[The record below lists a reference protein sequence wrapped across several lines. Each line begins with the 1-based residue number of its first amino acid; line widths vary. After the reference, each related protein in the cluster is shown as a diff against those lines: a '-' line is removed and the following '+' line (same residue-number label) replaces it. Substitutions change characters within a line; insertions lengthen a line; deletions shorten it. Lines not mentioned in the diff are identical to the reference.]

1 MNRSLVQCLIKKD
14 WYLNRS
20 TLAFVAAGSVV
31 AFGLILRGGEVPGFF
46 GLSFAFIVLILL
58 GIMLP
63 QLSVVAER
71 TKQNLPFVMSLPIS
85 VMDYTTA
92 KILANLAMFLMLWLA
107 IVIGVL
113 VVFSAAGLYGV
124 IPVAIVVAFAPFVQF
139 ILVLGTALVSE
150 SETITN
156 WVMGVGNVSYSLLW
170 FLLIRIPSVRTDMT
184 GPAAVW
190 SPLILSIL
198 AVEVAAIVA
207 TLGLTFYL
215 QSRKTDFV

>member
-1 MNRSLVQCLIKKD
+1 
-14 WYLNRS
+14 
-20 TLAFVAAGSVV
+20 
-31 AFGLILRGGEVPGFF
+31 
-46 GLSFAFIVLILL
+46 LILL

-63 QLSVVAER
+63 HLSVVAER

-107 IVIGVL
+107 IVISVL

-139 ILVLGTALVSE
+139 IVMLGTALVSE

-156 WVMGVGNVSYSLLW
+156 WIMGVGNVSYSLLW
-170 FLLIRIPSVRTDMT
+170 FLLIRIPSVRADMS

-198 AVEVAAIVA
+198 AVEVGAIVV